1 MRRFAHVPCL
11 RFGSAMPRAAWRRR
25 GRWNF
30 LLRRC
35 FVAACACFSSPG
47 YGVAAERTVDLELV
61 LAVDISESMDMEE
74 AALQRQGFIRAFRHR
89 NVIDAIQRGRL
100 GRIAVTYVEWGS
112 EQYQI
117 TRVDWTEVADAS
129 SAAAFAKAIERSSAI
144 LVSYTSISGAIAFG
158 AQSFEGNGFRGERRI
173 IDISGDGPNNMGASV
188 NVARDR
194 AVADGITING
204 LPIIT
209 DRPNI
214 YGYPL
219 MPDLDLYYE
228 DCVIGG
234 PGAFIVV
241 ADGFKDFARAILR
254 KLVTEIAGRASP
266 LYLLRLAA
274 ARPRS
279 PCNAGE
285 VQHQRWLEKWLKSY
299 RPPVP
304 LYDF

>member
-1 MRRFAHVPCL
+1 MRRLAYATCL
-11 RFGSAMPRAAWRRR
+11 RIGSGMPRAARRR
-25 GRWNF
+25 QGRWSAV
-30 LLRRC
+30 LRRC
-35 FVAACACFSSPG
+35 FIAACACFSSPG
-47 YGVAAERTVDLELV
+47 YGVTAERTVDLELV

-74 AALQRQGFIRAFRHR
+74 AALQRQGFVRAFRHR

-129 SAAAFAKAIERSSAI
+129 SAAAFAEAIERSSEI
-144 LVSYTSISGAIAFG
+144 LVAYSSISGAIAFG
-158 AQSFEGNGFRGERRI
+158 AQSFESNGFRGERRI
-173 IDISGDGPNNMGASV
+173 IDISGDGPNNKGSYV
-188 NVARDR
+188 NLARDR
-194 AVADGITING
+194 AVADGIAING
-204 LPIIT
+204 LPIIN

-241 ADGFKDFARAILR
+241 ADGFKDFSRAILR
-254 KLVTEIAGRASP
+254 KLVTEIAGRAPP
-266 LYLLRLAA
+266 LHLLRLAA
-274 ARPRS
+274 ARPRP

-285 VQHQRWLEKWLKSY
+285 VQHQKWLKKWLKSY
-299 RPPVP
+299 RPPIP

>member
-1 MRRFAHVPCL
+1 VLP
-11 RFGSAMPRAAWRRR
+11 
-25 GRWNF
+25 
-30 LLRRC
+30 RC
-35 FVAACACFSSPG
+35 FVAACACFSCPS

-74 AALQRQGFIRAFRHR
+74 AALQRQGFVRAFRHR

-129 SAAAFAKAIERSSAI
+129 SAAAFAEAVEQSSEI
-144 LVSYTSISGAIAFG
+144 LVAYTSISGAIACG
-158 AQSFEGNGFRGERRI
+158 AQSFDSNGFRGERRI
-173 IDISGDGPNNMGASV
+173 IDISGDGPNNMGAYV
-188 NVARDR
+188 ILARDR

-204 LPIIT
+204 LPIIN

-214 YGYPL
+214 NGYPL
-219 MPDLDLYYE
+219 MPNLDLYYE

-234 PGAFIVV
+234 SGAFIVV

-254 KLVTEIAGRASP
+254 KLVTEIAGRAP
-266 LYLLRLAA
+266 PRHLLRLAA
-274 ARPRS
+274 ARPR
-279 PCNAGE
+279 PLCNAGE
-285 VQHQRWLEKWLKSY
+285 VQYRKWLEKWLKNY
-299 RPPVP
+299 RPPTP